1 MDYLRVIDK
10 LSGQKFDFPL
20 EGKRTTVGSLED
32 NSIVLAGTEPYHAE
46 IIKIDGGFKIVD
58 RHTDMGVK
66 VNDEWIMQK
75 VLAHNDK
82 IVIGPHGMI
91 FRVPSELRPD
101 DRAQKSQASP
111 GTALKRTAS
120 PSRAGRSATELALTA
135 EPDRPPAPA
144 GNHRRTRSP
153 VGLILTGLFV
163 VAAAAV
169 TWFVIDRLDE
179 PGPSTAAITRH
190 AATLEKIDEAKK
202 KGYYEAAREM
212 LKLLEKDKDPGVRE
226 RSASETADIDRLVAL
241 ERQARTA
248 LGAIAESLGT
258 DSVGAVE
265 ARCAEFRNSYAE
277 LSHLDGELAEL
288 ERSLPKARLI
298 EEERLDVLSAEDVK
312 ERVRRLLRN
321 KDYATALKAWDR
333 FLPRSDEER
342 SAERTEVALIKT
354 RARDEARTLL
364 SIVANFSRE
373 KKYESIFKLVT
384 PSELARFKGTPFYD
398 NLVAKVSEAEE
409 AAGLVPRGLRPGDLA
424 GGEEAESDPERTADP
439 EKQTGRSGDAAR
451 ETARSRRK
459 TPDSRRKT
467 PDSRRKTP
475 DIDRG
480 NTFEEPEP
488 TIPESEFVEIDE
500 AIRSWKYDKAI
511 SLLQGLLAE
520 AATREERNMVSTRLE
535 FAHRQ
540 IWFLEDLTLALGD
553 NPEPA
558 LRVKIKTKDG
568 AFSGRFRSMIG
579 SKVQI
584 ESDDDL
590 QSFVFEE
597 IEGRSLYRLA
607 RAYPL
612 GAEER
617 LNAACFCLNN
627 TMRSEFDELAA
638 AIREEGTY
646 RRSIESFLGM
656 EKGTQL
662 VVDLGYHELGGRLV
676 PHHEWR
682 DAVLNQEIEALKR
695 KITSKNPETR
705 NEGYEGFIDLGP
717 VAFDALEEVLQD
729 RHTALGQG
737 LAGFPEIQRL
747 AKLASEKRKLNEAR
761 DHALELIY
769 DTVRYFYPYG
779 HRQGEY
785 TKVQREVDERVAKVR
800 AIWGNEFDENIP
812 GTKVSLS
819 QKFLDIRDDMNQVAL
834 ILKDITNGAFQR
846 SDGQGFAN
854 LLPTRGRTVHV
865 RNFALD
871 ETEWE
876 IIDSSAAIME
886 YNERI
891 ETSASRNEHDQV
903 VITNKYRAMM
913 GRKSLAINELI
924 LQAARGHSDWMSRT
938 GTFSHFEDTDE
949 RRTPGDR
956 MALAGYERGSGENI
970 HSGAGSPM
978 GAHNGWYHSSGH
990 HRNMLAAGHTEMA
1003 CGVVGRYWTQNFG
1016 GGSEFS
1022 ENLIQE

>member
-1 MDYLRVIDK
+1 VDYLRVIDR
-10 LSGQKFDFPL
+10 LTGQKFEFPL
-20 EGKRTTVGSLED
+20 EGDRTTVGSLED
-32 NSIVLAGTEPYHAE
+32 NSIVLAGTEPYHVE
-46 IIKIDGGFKIVD
+46 IIRIEGGFKIVD
-58 RHTDMGVK
+58 RHTDMGLK
-66 VNDEWIMQK
+66 VNGEWIMQK

-82 IVIGPHGMI
+82 IVIGPHGMV
-91 FRVPSELRPD
+91 FRVPSEAKPRERVEKKNVPQRD
-101 DRAQKSQASP
+101 AQ
-111 GTALKRTAS
+111 KRTA
-120 PSRAGRSATELALTA
+120 PPTQAGRPAADRAETA
-135 EPDRPPAPA
+135 RPERSPTAGSERPPGPA
-144 GNHRRTRSP
+144 GRRRSRSP
-153 VGLILTGLFV
+153 VGLILTGLLV
-163 VAAAAV
+163 VAAAVV

-179 PGPSTAAITRH
+179 TRPATAALVQH
-190 AATLEKIDEAKK
+190 ASTLEKIDEAKA

-212 LKLLEKDKDPGVRE
+212 LKLLEKDSD
-226 RSASETADIDRLVAL
+226 SAVLDRAAAEKKEL
-241 ERQARTA
+241 ERLEELERRARTA
-248 LGAIAESLGT
+248 LGAIA
-258 DSVGAVE
+258 DSFGRETVGVVE
-265 ARCAEFRNSYAE
+265 TMFSEFRNSYGE
-277 LSHLDGELAEL
+277 LSHLEAELAEL

-298 EEERLDVLSAEDVK
+298 EEERLDILSLEDVQ

-342 SAERTEVALIKT
+342 SAERNEVALIK
-354 RARDEARTLL
+354 RKARDEARRLF
-364 SIVANFSRE
+364 SVVANLSRE
-373 KKYESIFKLVT
+373 NQFESIFKLAS

-398 NLVAKVSEAEE
+398 KLVTKVSEAEE
-409 AAGLVPRGLRPGDLA
+409 AAGLVPRGLRPEDLA
-424 GGEEAESDPERTADP
+424 DGDETEPTDRTGD
-439 EKQTGRSGDAAR
+439 RSR

-459 TPDSRRKT
+459 TPDSRRQT
-467 PDSRRKTP
+467 PDTKRKTP
-475 DIDRG
+475 AIHRG

-500 AIRSWKYDKAI
+500 AIRAWKYDKAI
-511 SLLQGLLAE
+511 SLLQGLLTE

-540 IWFLEDLTLALGD
+540 LWFLEDLALSLGD
-553 NPEPA
+553 NPDPA
-558 LRVKIKTKDG
+558 LRVKLKTKDG

-590 QSFVFEE
+590 QSFIFEE
-597 IEGRSLYRLA
+597 IEARSLYRLA

-612 GAEER
+612 GDEER
-617 LNAACFCLNN
+617 LNMACFCLNN
-627 TMRSEFDELAA
+627 TLRSEFEELAA
-638 AIREEGTY
+638 AIREKGTY

-656 EKGTQL
+656 DRGTQL
-662 VVDLGYHELGGRLV
+662 VVDLGYHELEGRLV

-682 DAVLNQEIEALKR
+682 DAILSKEIDALER
-695 KITSKNPETR
+695 KITSKNPATR
-705 NEGYEGFIDLGP
+705 NEGYAGFLDLGP
-717 VAFDALEEVLQD
+717 VAFDALEEVLND
-729 RHTALGQG
+729 RHTALGEG
-737 LAGFPEIQRL
+737 LAGFPEMQRL
-747 AKLASEKRKLNEAR
+747 TKLAGEKRKLNEAC

-785 TKVQREVDERVAKVR
+785 TKVQREVDERVSKVR
-800 AIWGNEFDENIP
+800 AIWGNEFDEAVP
-812 GTKVSLS
+812 GIKVSLS

-834 ILKDITNGAFQR
+834 ILKDITNGAFER
-846 SDGQGFAN
+846 TGDQGFAN
-854 LLPTRGRTVHV
+854 LLPTRGRTVDV

-913 GRKSLAINELI
+913 GRKGLAINELI

-938 GTFSHFEDTDE
+938 GTFSHFEDSSA

-956 MALAGYERGSGENI
+956 MALAGYEKGSGENI

>member
-1 MDYLRVIDK
+1 VDYLRVIDTQ
-10 LSGQKFDFPL
+10 SGQKFDFPL
-20 EGKRTTVGSLED
+20 EGDRTTVGSLED
-32 NSIVLAGTEPYHAE
+32 NSIVLSGIEPYHVE
-46 IIKIDGGFKIVD
+46 IIKIEGGFKIVD
-58 RHTDMGVK
+58 RHTDMGLK

-82 IVIGPHGMI
+82 IVIGPHGMV
-91 FRVPSELRPD
+91 FRVPSAAKTAGRPT
-101 DRAQKSQASP
+101 QV
-111 GTALKRTAS
+111 G
-120 PSRAGRSATELALTA
+120 SRASEAERTPATGT
-135 EPDRPPAPA
+135 DRPLAST
-144 GNHRRTRSP
+144 GRRRSPSP
-153 VGLILTGLFV
+153 VGLILTSLL

-169 TWFVIDRLDE
+169 VTWLVIDGLDE
-179 PGPSTAAITRH
+179 PPPTTAALTRH
-190 AATLEKIDEAKK
+190 ASTLGKIDEAKK

-212 LKLLEKDKDPGVRE
+212 LKLLENDSDPAV
-226 RSASETADIDRLVAL
+226 L
-241 ERQARTA
+241 ERAAEEKRELERLEELERRARAA
-248 LGAIAESLGT
+248 LGAIA
-258 DSVGAVE
+258 DSFGRETVSVVE
-265 ARCAEFRNSYAE
+265 TLFVEFRSSYGE
-277 LSHLDGELAEL
+277 LSHLESELAEL

-298 EEERLDVLSAEDVK
+298 EEERLDILSVEDVQ

-342 SAERTEVALIKT
+342 SVERNEVALIKSK
-354 RARDEARTLL
+354 ARDEARSLL
-364 SIVANFSRE
+364 SVVANLRRDNQF
-373 KKYESIFKLVT
+373 ESLFKLAS

-398 NLVAKVSEAEE
+398 TLVTKVSEAEQ
-409 AAGLVPRGLRPGDLA
+409 AAGLVPRGLRPEDLA
-424 GGEEAESDPERTADP
+424 DGSETEPG
-439 EKQTGRSGDAAR
+439 SGDRSR
-451 ETARSRRK
+451 ETARAGNRASNPRRKEPSSGRK
-459 TPDSRRKT
+459 TPAIS
-467 PDSRRKTP
+467 
-475 DIDRG
+475 RG
-480 NTFEEPEP
+480 NTFAEPEP

-500 AIRSWKYDKAI
+500 AIGAWKYDKAI
-511 SLLQGLLAE
+511 SLLQGLLTE

-540 IWFLEDLTLALGD
+540 IWFLEDLALSLGD
-553 NPEPA
+553 DPDRA
-558 LRVKIKTKDG
+558 SRVKLKTRDG

-579 SKVQI
+579 SKIQI

-590 QSFVFEE
+590 QSFIFEE
-597 IEGRSLYRLA
+597 IEARSLYRLA

-612 GAEER
+612 GDEKR
-617 LNAACFCLNN
+617 LNVACFCLNN
-627 TMRSEFDELAA
+627 ALRGEFEELAA
-638 AIREEGTY
+638 AIRDEGTY

-656 EKGTQL
+656 DRGTQR
-662 VVDLGYHELGGRLV
+662 VVDLGYHELDGRLV

-682 DAVLNQEIEALKR
+682 DAVLNKEIAALER
-695 KITSKNPETR
+695 KITSKNPATR
-705 NEGYEGFIDLGP
+705 NEGYAGFLDLGP
-717 VAFDALEEVLQD
+717 VAFDALEEVLSD
-729 RHTALGQG
+729 RHAALGKG
-737 LAGFPEIQRL
+737 LAGFPEMQRL
-747 AKLASEKRKLNEAR
+747 SKLAAEKRKLNEAR

-779 HRQGEY
+779 HDQGTY
-785 TKVQREVDERVAKVR
+785 NKVQREVDERVAEVR
-800 AIWGNEFDENIP
+800 AIWGNEFDDAVP
-812 GTKVSLS
+812 GVKVSLS

-834 ILKDITNGAFQR
+834 ILTDITNGAFER
-846 SDGQGFAN
+846 TGDHGYAN
-854 LLPTRGRTVHV
+854 LLPTRGRTVDV

-876 IIDSSAAIME
+876 VIDSSAAIME

-913 GRKSLAINELI
+913 GRKALAINELI

-938 GTFSHFEDTDE
+938 GTFSHFEDTDA

-956 MALAGYERGSGENI
+956 MALAGYEKGSGENI